1 MSTRDETQE
10 FFYDLYSSIPRS
22 FFNNLESTER
32 GCGFVLNYLEQSEG
46 EVISGDLAKSMNVS
60 TSRIAGLLKRM
71 EHILVFEVFAGW
83 IAWLFI
89 KDADTV
95 SLTTDFLRIMCLA
108 TPLTICNFHICYTLQ
123 AMGKG
128 TASLVLSACRQGI
141 FNIPLLFLMNH
152 WFGLYGIIW
161 TR

>member
-32 GCGFVLNYLEQSEG
+32 GFGFVLNYLEQSEG

-71 EHILVFEVFAGW
+71 EQSGLITRQNSS
-83 IAWLFI
+83 
-89 KDADTV
+89 KDARRTVVEITPKGVDLINEMKEQTHEKIELLLERISREELDTYI
-95 SLTTDFLRIMCLA
+95 RISHKIREVMEE
-108 TPLTICNFHICYTLQ
+108 
-123 AMGKG
+123 
-128 TASLVLSACRQGI
+128 
-141 FNIPLLFLMNH
+141 
-152 WFGLYGIIW
+152 
-161 TR
+161 